1 MNKARRII
9 SVLIAVAAIM
19 NIAFAVNAA
28 DDRIGDIVAQ
38 MTTEQKISQMI
49 MPSLRYYADE
59 NGEKQPMTAL
69 NGVMGDLIRK
79 HQFAGVILFAM
90 NTTGTEQT
98 LRLTDEIQKANKSS
112 DFGQLFIAVDQEGG
126 RVTRLASGTQFV
138 GNMALG
144 AAGSTGYAYETGSV
158 IGEELQALGIN
169 TDFAPVVDVNNNPS
183 NPVIGVRSFS
193 DDADTVARFGAAFM
207 NGLKST
213 DTISTLKHFPGH
225 GNTDTDS
232 HTGLPCINSTY
243 DELKKCELIPFKECI
258 DNGAEMIM
266 TAHIQ
271 YPNIEKNTYTS
282 IYDGK
287 EIFLPATL
295 SKTIIN
301 DILRGDMGYDGI
313 VVTDAM
319 EMDAIKKH
327 FNKFDAMKLAINAG
341 VDILLCP
348 GDIITEDD
356 AAEFEN
362 LIKQLSAAA
371 DNGDISID
379 NVNSSVKR
387 ILKLKE
393 SKGLLCTYDGSELEN
408 RIANA
413 RTVVGSE
420 QHHNK
425 EWEITKKAITLVKNE
440 GEFLPINRENEKTVI
455 ITAYPDEITSMQYAK
470 ELLTNDGKLPKGSEI
485 EIVSFR
491 KSENGKTVLRTID
504 ELNEFTK
511 DASNVIC
518 VTELANKAGL
528 DPANTSNDA
537 AAESALIDELI
548 VSLHEHGGRCA
559 ILSCNLPYDAGRYSD
574 ADAVLLAWSPK
585 GMSEN
590 PNYRGDGDL
599 TQYGPAMPAAVYM
612 AFSEDI
618 TPTGKLPVDIP
629 SIDTNYKFT
638 DDILYKRGYGLKY
651 STAPTTFRYQHDPRL
666 NLKAMEDIIIDPSAV
681 YGFSPSPT
689 GSLAAYAEYDWTDA
703 EAVESYRQNRIE
715 YLQSYSQMY
724 DILDEM
730 TAEGKSIEEIARKV
744 SAKRNE
750 LRLAAYDGNP
760 DGLAAVKAHNLESY
774 GHEDGPTA
782 DEMFEKYGSWER
794 VIEKAFSHNPG
805 MDACVGLYDDNYK
818 YYIAFDYIEDEST
831 TAASREYTVA
841 AFIDAVGS
849 FGLSDTNVLLAFSDA
864 EDVSEIYA
872 TELAQAAKHGIIKG
886 YEDSTLRPK
895 STICRVEALAILD
908 RMLPEKE
915 AVREAIAFSDVP
927 EWAQDAIDSL
937 SAAGLVEGYGNGILG
952 TYDDLTIEQIAI
964 LIARLNEYRQMILK
978 PQTLFCE

>member
-1 MNKARRII
+1 MMKKTPRII
-9 SVLIAVAAIM
+9 SILIVIAAIM
-19 NIAFAVNAA
+19 NISFAANAA
-28 DDRIGDIVAQ
+28 DDRIADIVAQ

-59 NGEKQPMTAL
+59 NGEKKPLTAL

-90 NTTGTEQT
+90 NTTSTEQT
-98 LRLTDEIQKANKSS
+98 LRLTDEIQKANNSS

-126 RVTRLASGTQFV
+126 RVTRLASGTQFA

-193 DDADTVARFGAAFM
+193 DNADTVARFGAAFM

-295 SKTIIN
+295 SKTIIT
-301 DILRGDMGYDGI
+301 DILRNDMGYDGI

-327 FNKFDAMKLAINAG
+327 FNKIDAMKLAINAG

-348 GDIITEDD
+348 GDIITESD

-362 LIKQLSAAA
+362 LIKQLSKAA
-371 DNGDISID
+371 DNGEISID

-393 SKGLLCTYDGSELEN
+393 SKGLLNTYNGSELEK

-413 RTVVGSE
+413 RTVVGS
-420 QHHNK
+420 QPHHNK

-470 ELLTNDGKLPKGSEI
+470 ELLTSDAKLPKGSEI

-491 KSENGKTVLRTID
+491 KSQSGNTVLRTID
-504 ELNEFTK
+504 ELKELTK

-537 AAESALIDELI
+537 AAEGALIDELI
-548 VSLHEHGGRCA
+548 VSLHGHCGRCA
-559 ILSCNLPYDAGRYSD
+559 ILSCNLPYDAGRYPD

-612 AFSEDI
+612 AFSEDV

-629 SIDTNYKFT
+629 SIDANYKFT
-638 DDILYKRGYGLKY
+638 DDFLYERGYGLEYNGAAK
-651 STAPTTFRYQHDPRL
+651 TFRYQHDPRL

-703 EAVESYRQNRIE
+703 EAVETYRQNRIE

-724 DILDEM
+724 GILDEM

-744 SAKRNE
+744 SGKRNE

-760 DGLAAVKAHNLESY
+760 DGLKTVKAHNLEKY

-805 MDACVGLYDDNYK
+805 MDACVGLYDNNYK
-818 YYIAFDYIEDEST
+818 YYIAFGYIKDESI

-841 AFIDAVGS
+841 AFIDTVGLYR
-849 FGLSDTNVLLAFSDA
+849 FSDTDVLFAFSDA
-864 EDVSEIYA
+864 EDISEIYA
-872 TELAQAAKHGIIKG
+872 AELAQAAKYGVIKG
-886 YEDSTLRPK
+886 YEDSTLRPQA
-895 STICRVEALAILD
+895 TICRVEALAILS
-908 RMLPEKE
+908 RMLPAKE

-927 EWAQDAIDSL
+927 LWAKASIDNL

-952 TYDDLTIEQIAI
+952 AYDDLTIEQIAI
-964 LIARLNEYRQMILK
+964 LIARLNENIGK
-978 PQTLFCE
+978 